1 MRQIR
6 LPKPVQPQAK
16 QPKEEAKSSAAHKE
30 GPTALAPRKN
40 ELIVENLPDDAT
52 EDSLQG
58 FFKSY
63 GELTKCKLLRGKAFI
78 EYADYAAAKQAI
90 ENTNEQQFGGQ
101 TISVAFSGQAGTAAR
116 PAKTKPSG
124 QATRGQRTG

>member
-1 MRQIR
+1 MRQITV
-6 LPKPVQPQAK
+6 PKPAQPQAK

-40 ELIVENLPDDAT
+40 ELIVQNLPDDAT
-52 EDSLQG
+52 EDSLHG

-101 TISVAFSGQAGTAAR
+101 TISVAFSGQAGTAAK
-116 PAKTKPSG
+116 AGKTKPSG
-124 QATRGQRTG
+124 